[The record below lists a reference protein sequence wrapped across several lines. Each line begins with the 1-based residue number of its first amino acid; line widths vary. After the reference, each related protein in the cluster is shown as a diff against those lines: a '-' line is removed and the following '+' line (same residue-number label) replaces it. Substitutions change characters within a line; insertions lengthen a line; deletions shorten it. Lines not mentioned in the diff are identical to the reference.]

1 MTLFGN
7 EVRTLRESLKI
18 TQRAVAEALGIGVP
32 MYSRIERGE
41 RIIRKEQI
49 YIIANTLGIDPQNLI
64 KLWLADQ
71 ISSVI
76 SGEEAVFNEV
86 VDIARQGMHKS
97 SKKKDNKIRL
107 ATVFSGIGAIEQA
120 LVKQNIPHE
129 IMLACDNGERILKQR
144 EEEIRKQLVGKT
156 EQEIAEYIDQLY
168 EQTKK
173 PNNQQTTYFANYTI
187 DPGRWHNDIR
197 FVNGSSLAGA
207 VDLFVGGSPCQ
218 SFSSNGKRGGFDDT
232 RGTLFYEYVRLVK
245 EITPNVFIFENVSGL
260 LVHDH
265 KNTWK
270 VIKSVFASLDYDI
283 YINHDENGEELPYL
297 DAQDYGVPQR
307 RKRIFVVG
315 IKKGLT
321 KTQFKFPSKFPLKT
335 KVADYLEPKVH
346 AKYYLGEK
354 GFKFVTSSPT
364 RARIAGDVMGCQK
377 ANQQFNWNGDFIFEP
392 LEQVKDRPDVLKKA
406 YVSTL
411 NGREGVIRKFTP
423 RECLRLM
430 GYPDS
435 FKIVMPD
442 TEMYRQCGNSI
453 VVNVLEEIVKELY
466 NCGALK

>member
-49 YIIANTLGIDPQNLI
+49 YIIANTLGIDPQSLI

-86 VDIARQGMHKS
+86 VDIARQGMDKS
-97 SKKKDNKIRL
+97 PKKSTNKVRL

-129 IMLACDNGERILKQR
+129 IMLACDNGERILKQT
-144 EEEIRKQLVGKT
+144 EEEIRKELSGKS
-156 EQEIAEYIDQLY
+156 EPEIAEYIDSLY

-173 PNNQQTTYFANYTI
+173 PNNQKTTYFANYTI
-187 DPGRWHNDIR
+187 DSDRWHNDIR
-197 FVNGSSLAGA
+197 FVNGTSLAGT

-232 RGTLFYEYVRLVK
+232 RGTLFYEYVRLVN

-315 IKKGLT
+315 IKKGLSNIP
-321 KTQFKFPSKFPLKT
+321 FKFPTKFPLKT

-392 LEQVKDRPDVLKKA
+392 LEKVKDRPDVLKKA